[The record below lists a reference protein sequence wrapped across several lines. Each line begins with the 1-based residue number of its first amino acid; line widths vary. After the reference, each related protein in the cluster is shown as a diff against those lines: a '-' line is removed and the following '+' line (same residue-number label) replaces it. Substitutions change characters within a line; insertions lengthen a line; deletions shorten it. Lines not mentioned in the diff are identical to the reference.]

1 MSARQVDILVQL
13 GFGLLTL
20 AMYLALPRQ
29 GDIWWPDASRHAMNG
44 AFVHDFVRAMP
55 LHDPVGFAYDYYR
68 QWPALTI
75 LFYPPLFYA
84 FIALSYALFGVS
96 EAAALVPELLAMYLL
111 ALGCYRLSRRWMDQL
126 PSMAVAVL
134 IIGAP
139 EVLFWGQQVMLD
151 VPAFAF
157 IIWAAYFHLKYLHDH
172 RPLALAFAVICAVG
186 AMYTK
191 YNAAFFVGVMGLS
204 LLMQVGPHVL
214 ARKAVILA
222 ALLGLVLLAPLIV
235 IFTKFGSYNL
245 AQAASVA
252 EAEGGRWSLVALSF
266 YLVNLPSVLS
276 WVSVILAGLYALAA
290 LFRRNLRLGRID
302 ATFLLIWLGVGFA
315 FYSLIAVKDP
325 RHILFAVYPIVLAAV
340 LVIDRSVANPALRR
354 VACVALAIGVLAQS
368 AVARPPVYVTGMRE
382 AAVEIGALAPHDV
395 NIAFWGRLDGT
406 FVYAL
411 RAYTNR
417 PDLGV
422 VRLDKILLSD
432 VAVMFERGYTDNGLT
447 PEQIVQKMSDLHV
460 QYVVAQTNYEPQIK
474 AVHNLEI
481 ALHSDAFVEVSRIAM
496 HTNAKLSY
504 ISELVIYR
512 LKETVPPGRVAPAMD
527 LSIVGKSL

>member
-1 MSARQVDILVQL
+1 MSARQVDVLVQ
-13 GFGLLTL
+13 FGLAVLTL

-29 GDIWWPDASRHAMNG
+29 GDIWWMDASRHAMNG

-84 FIALSYALFGVS
+84 FIGLSYAVFGVS

-111 ALGCYRLSRRWMDQL
+111 ALGCYRLSRCWL
-126 PSMAVAVL
+126 AEIPALATALL

-139 EVLFWGQQVMLD
+139 EVFFWGQQVMLD

-157 IIWAAYFHLKYLHDH
+157 IIWAAYFHLKYLHAQK
-172 RPLALAFAVICAVG
+172 PLSLYLAVICAVG

-191 YNAAFFVGVMGLS
+191 YNAAFFAGVMGVS
-204 LLMQVGPHVL
+204 LLAQFGPRVL
-214 ARKAVILA
+214 ARRPVILA
-222 ALLGLVLLAPLIV
+222 ALLGVVLLAPLMA
-235 IFTKFGSYNL
+235 IFAKFGSYNL

-252 EAEGGRWSLVALSF
+252 EAEGGRWSFVALSF
-266 YLVNLPSVLS
+266 YVVNLPAVLS
-276 WVSVILAGLYALAA
+276 WATVLLAGLYALAA
-290 LFRRNLRLGRID
+290 VFRHNLRLPRVD
-302 ATFLLIWLGVGFA
+302 AMFLLIWLVLGFA

-325 RHILFAVYPIVLAAV
+325 RHILFAVYPLVLAAV
-340 LVIDRSVANPALRR
+340 LVIDRSVANLALRR
-354 VACVALAIGVLAQS
+354 VASVALAIGVFALS

-447 PEQIVQKMSDLHV
+447 PSQIVQKMRDLHV
-460 QYVVAQTNYEPQIK
+460 QYVVAQTHYQPQIK
-474 AVHNLEI
+474 AVQNLET
-481 ALHSDAFVEVSRIAM
+481 ALHSDAFVEVQRIAM

-512 LKETVPPGRVAPAMD
+512 LKEDVPTGRVAPAMD